1 MTFVL
6 ENHIFDENN
15 NNYNDIC
22 SKEPLLLSYDENI
35 NKDNNK
41 ELIGEWKTDSV
52 ENFKYINDITSRS
65 DVNKNYST
73 KTTKKSLGR
82 KRKNESQEGNHNKYA
97 QDNLIKKIKTKLLSC
112 ISEFINGL
120 IRKVYSGNIRE
131 GILLKQLLP
140 IEQKKI
146 QDVDY
151 LKNFLNKTLKDIFYT
166 NISNRFTNYL
176 KEHNIK
182 LINNLLNDKNEKISE
197 LFNKI
202 FNLTFV
208 DCLKHISGKKT
219 IKELKGLK
227 SLNEICISM
236 SKEDQEYKDLFKT
249 TTINL
254 EDLLMNKRSR
264 SKKY

>member
-1 MTFVL
+1 MTFVG

-22 SKEPLLLSYDENI
+22 SREPLLFSYDENI

-41 ELIGEWKTDSV
+41 ELIGDWKTDSV
-52 ENFKYINDITSRS
+52 EKFKYLNDITSLS

-73 KTTKKSLGR
+73 ETTKKSLGR
-82 KRKNESQEGNHNKYA
+82 KRKNESEKGNHNKYA
-97 QDNLIKKIKTKLLSC
+97 PDNLIKKIKNKILSC
-112 ISEFINGL
+112 ISEFINDL
-120 IRKVYSGNIRE
+120 IRKVYNDNIRN

-140 IEQKKI
+140 IDQKKF

-166 NISNRFTNYL
+166 DISKRYTNYL

-182 LINNLLNDKNEKISE
+182 LINNLLNEKNEKISE
-197 LFNKI
+197 LFNNI

-208 DCLKHISGKKT
+208 DCLKHISGTKT

-236 SKEDQEYKDLFKT
+236 SKEDQEYKDLFQY

-254 EDLLMNKRSR
+254 EALLMNKRSR
-264 SKKY
+264 SKKC